1 MEQMT
6 PGGKFWA
13 LNYTTEATL
22 DVRFSWQKKA
32 AQIVTKEGMKEH
44 KETIMFTCSS
54 A

>member
-1 MEQMT
+1 MKEFKNIMEQMT

-32 AQIVTKEGMKEH
+32 AQIVTKRGNER
-44 KETIMFTCSS
+44 